1 MNGKKI
7 RTYTLN
13 YWLKSFIKKAIWM
26 VLFST
31 YLIMAFYCIDS
42 LLGEGKAMSFFRD
55 ILVLGESEKNVLLNE
70 VLILGSQWGY
80 YISAILGVTYML
92 NYRSMVMLPLS
103 MGSTRRE
110 AYVGYELAIVIT
122 MFLANLHSL
131 ILAFISKEIAGES
144 VLFSHYP
151 VYIAILISFIGVAKL
166 LFSIQFENSSK
177 TGNLVKVI
185 LGCYIFGAA
194 IGIFVH
200 HLFMVAG
207 ENEMKDGEWINVLVD
222 FFGVEIKYGEWLYA
236 LVAVLGVLTWVIGG
250 KITLKKSKNIEVLM
264 LFT

>member
-1 MNGKKI
+1 MNAKKI

-110 AYVGYELAIVIT
+110 AYVGYELAIVVIL
-122 MFLANLHSL
+122 FLTNLHSL

-177 TGNLVKVI
+177 TGNMVKVI

-194 IGIFVH
+194 IGIFAH
-200 HLFMVAG
+200 HVFQVAG
-207 ENEMKDGEWINVLVD
+207 ENEMLDGEWLNVLVD
-222 FFGVEIKYGEWLYA
+222 FLGVEIRKGEWLYA
-236 LVAVLGVLTWVIGG
+236 LVAVLGVLSWVIGG